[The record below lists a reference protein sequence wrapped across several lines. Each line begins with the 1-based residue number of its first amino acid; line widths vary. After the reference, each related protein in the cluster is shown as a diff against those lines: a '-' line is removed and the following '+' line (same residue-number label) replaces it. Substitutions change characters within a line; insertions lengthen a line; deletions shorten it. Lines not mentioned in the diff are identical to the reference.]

1 MKNKKYFY
9 SYPDLL
15 YLLLANF
22 FIALSV
28 ILPDSDLG
36 YICSFIYTGIV
47 EYGIYKFFFL
57 WLLGFVLFVVP
68 CYFVMRR
75 KKKESKKET
84 FFYSSLLILM
94 GLFVLIFPI
103 NQLIEGGVKEWDF
116 YISLLGGG
124 LFIFVGIFEI
134 LKKLRT

>member
-47 EYGIYKFFFL
+47 EYGVYKFFFL
-57 WLLGFVLFVVP
+57 WLFSFLLFVVLY
-68 CYFVMRR
+68 YFAK

-116 YISLLGGG
+116 YINLLGGG